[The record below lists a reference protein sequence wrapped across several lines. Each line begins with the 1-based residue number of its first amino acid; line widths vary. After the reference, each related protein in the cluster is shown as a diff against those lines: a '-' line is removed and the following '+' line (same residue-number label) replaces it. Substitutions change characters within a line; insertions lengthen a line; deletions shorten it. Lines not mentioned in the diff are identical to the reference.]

1 MRLVVRD
8 LIVVT
13 NTVFLSGRAESEPS
27 VKFVHVWGET
37 CDAPGAHG
45 EGGVYPAEE
54 VERLLR
60 DTVSDTL
67 DGVTKILSG

>member
-13 NTVFLSGRAESEPS
+13 NTVLLSSRAQSVPS
-27 VKFVHVWGET
+27 VQLVHVWGET
-37 CDAPGAHG
+37 CDEPGAHG

-54 VERLLR
+54 VEWLLR